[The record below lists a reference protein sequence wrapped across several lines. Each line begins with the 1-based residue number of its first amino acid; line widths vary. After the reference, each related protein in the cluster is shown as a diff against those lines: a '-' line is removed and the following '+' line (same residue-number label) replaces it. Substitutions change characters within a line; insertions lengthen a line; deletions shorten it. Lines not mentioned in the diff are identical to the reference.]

1 MKLLGSLTSPFVR
14 KARIVLAEKKIEY
27 SFELDNPWDEK
38 SRVPD
43 ANPLGKVPVLVLEDD
58 STLFDSRVIVEFLDS
73 VSPIS
78 RLVPAN
84 NREKI
89 EVKRWEALADGVL
102 DAAVAVVLER
112 RRPAKQRSEATIK
125 RQMEKIERGL
135 AVMSRDLADKP
146 WCTGNAFTLADIACG
161 VALGYLDFRHGEY
174 DWRVLYPNLA
184 RLAAKLA
191 ERPLCGYRRAMPRG
205 RGKFEIGINAAAG
218 MLTSWSR
225 WHNAGRWT
233 VRCRAATVDRSPKP
247 RGQVLEQAQKRIVT
261 LLSAGN
267 RSCHFRNRRSPARP
281 EQLVKQRQAA
291 MTLVGST
298 LSVGRHGAGQGS
310 V

>member
-1 MKLLGSLTSPFVR
+1 MKLLGSLTSPYVR

-38 SRVPD
+38 SRVAD

-78 RLVPAN
+78 RLIPAN

-102 DAAVAVVLER
+102 DAAVAVVMER
-112 RRPAKQRSEATIK
+112 RRPAKQKSEATIK

-135 AVMSRDLADKP
+135 AVMSRDLEDKP

-161 VALGYLDFRHGEY
+161 VALGYLDFRHGTY
-174 DWRVLYPNLA
+174 DWRVLYSNLA
-184 RLAAKLA
+184 KLATKLA
-191 ERPLCGYRRAMPRG
+191 ERPSFADTVPHEAEPAG
-205 RGKFEIGINAAAG
+205 GK
-218 MLTSWSR
+218 T
-225 WHNAGRWT
+225 
-233 VRCRAATVDRSPKP
+233 K
-247 RGQVLEQAQKRIVT
+247 K
-261 LLSAGN
+261 
-267 RSCHFRNRRSPARP
+267 
-281 EQLVKQRQAA
+281 
-291 MTLVGST
+291 
-298 LSVGRHGAGQGS
+298 
-310 V
+310 

>member
-14 KARIVLAEKKIEY
+14 KTRIVLAEKKIEY
-27 SFELDNPWDEK
+27 SFEQDNPWDQK

-78 RLVPAN
+78 RLIPAN

-112 RRPAKQRSEATIK
+112 RRPSKQRSEPTIK
-125 RQMEKIERGL
+125 RQMDKIERGV
-135 AVMSRDLADKP
+135 AVMSRDLGEKP

-161 VALGYLDFRHGEY
+161 VALGYLDFRHGAL
-174 DWRVLYPNLA
+174 DWRVLHANLA
-184 RLAAKLA
+184 KLAAKLA
-191 ERPLCGYRRAMPRG
+191 ERPSFADTAPR
-205 RGKFEIGINAAAG
+205 ETEPAG
-218 MLTSWSR
+218 GTS
-225 WHNAGRWT
+225 
-233 VRCRAATVDRSPKP
+233 K
-247 RGQVLEQAQKRIVT
+247 K
-261 LLSAGN
+261 
-267 RSCHFRNRRSPARP
+267 
-281 EQLVKQRQAA
+281 
-291 MTLVGST
+291 
-298 LSVGRHGAGQGS
+298 
-310 V
+310 

>member
-27 SFELDNPWDEK
+27 TFEPDNPWDEK

-78 RLVPAN
+78 RLIPAN

-102 DAAVAVVLER
+102 DAAVMVVLER
-112 RRPAKQRSEATIK
+112 RRPSKQRSEPTIK
-125 RQMEKIERGL
+125 LQMEKIERGL
-135 AVMSRDLADKP
+135 AVMSRDLGDKP

-161 VALGYLDFRHGEY
+161 VALGYLDFRLGAY
-174 DWRVLYPNLA
+174 DWRVLHANLA
-184 RLAAKLA
+184 KLAAKLA
-191 ERPLCGYRRAMPRG
+191 ERASFADTAPR
-205 RGKFEIGINAAAG
+205 E
-218 MLTSWSR
+218 L
-225 WHNAGRWT
+225 
-233 VRCRAATVDRSPKP
+233 
-247 RGQVLEQAQKRIVT
+247 Q
-261 LLSAGN
+261 
-267 RSCHFRNRRSPARP
+267 PADSNIR
-281 EQLVKQRQAA
+281 K
-291 MTLVGST
+291 
-298 LSVGRHGAGQGS
+298 
-310 V
+310 